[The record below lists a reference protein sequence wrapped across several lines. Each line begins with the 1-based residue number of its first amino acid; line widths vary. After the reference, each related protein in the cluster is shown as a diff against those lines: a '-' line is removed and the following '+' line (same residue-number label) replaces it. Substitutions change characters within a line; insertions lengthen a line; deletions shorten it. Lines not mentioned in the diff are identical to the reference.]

1 VVEVVVAADAVA
13 DVVAADAADGRK
25 SQDRSARMNSHTSKV
40 STPLL
45 VCVLAVLAAAGAT
58 RSTGAEST
66 AAAKPA
72 ATPAAATTAKQPQT
86 FESAQKAADALV
98 AAAEKFD
105 VPGLIRI
112 VGEKGEDL
120 ILTDEY
126 AQDRESALEFAA
138 QARKKMHVAVD
149 PKDAGLA
156 WLLVGEEDW
165 PFPMPIVKHQG
176 RWSFDAEEGRDELI
190 WRRIG
195 RNELDA
201 IEICHGYVEAQYDYS
216 FRKVSGYEVPQYAQR
231 IIASPGKQDGLAWQ
245 KPDGTWAG
253 PIGEKVAEAIQQG
266 YDLKANP
273 YHGYFFK
280 VLKGQGPA
288 APLGTLDF
296 VVKGAMIGG
305 FALVAA
311 PAEYGETG
319 VKTFMVSHTGIVYQ
333 KDLGPGTLEEFQ
345 KMELFNPD
353 KSWSVVPDED
363 D

>member
-1 VVEVVVAADAVA
+1 
-13 DVVAADAADGRK
+13 
-25 SQDRSARMNSHTSKV
+25 MNSGTFRV
-40 STPLL
+40 STSFL
-45 VCVLAVLAAAGAT
+45 VCVLAALAGVRAT

-66 AAAKPA
+66 TAAKPA
-72 ATPAAATTAKQPQT
+72 TPVAATTSVRQPQS

-105 VPGLIRI
+105 VPALIRI
-112 VGEKGEDL
+112 VGEKGEDVL
-120 ILTDEY
+120 LTDEY
-126 AQDRESALEFAA
+126 AQDRESAQEFAG

-149 PKDAGLA
+149 PKNSGLA
-156 WLLVGEEDW
+156 YLLVGEDDW
-165 PFPMPIVKHQG
+165 PFPMPLVKRQG
-176 RWSFDAEEGRDELI
+176 RWSFDVEEGRDELI

-216 FRKVSGYEVPQYAQR
+216 YRKVSGYDVPQYAQR

-245 KPDGTWAG
+245 NPDGTWAG
-253 PIGEKVAEAIQQG
+253 PIGEKIAHAIQQG
-266 YDLKANP
+266 YDLKADP

-319 VKTFMVSHTGIVYQ
+319 VKTFMVSHTGVVYQ
-333 KDLGPGTLEEFQ
+333 KDLGPGTLDEFQ

-353 KSWSVVPDED
+353 KSWSMVPDED
-363 D
+363 